1 VLSERVAAA
10 AANGHAIPGGW
21 TAASQTAMRSRLIAG
36 GATVIE
42 QAYATALAGGGY
54 VSREQVYEIG
64 GYPADRVL
72 KGFTRPINRVVKEMR
87 KNGEIPSDAKD
98 PFEPVF
104 DSESGRA
111 VGFRIPPEVVSIG

>member
-1 VLSERVAAA
+1 
-10 AANGHAIPGGW
+10 
-21 TAASQTAMRSRLIAG
+21 MRSRLIAG

-42 QAYATALAGGGY
+42 QAYATALAGGG
-54 VSREQVYEIG
+54 
-64 GYPADRVL
+64 
-72 KGFTRPINRVVKEMR
+72 
-87 KNGEIPSDAKD
+87 DAKD